1 MAIRNGGNNTQQWR
15 LAVKISVI
23 IGTQL
28 ATWLSYIALTIYY
41 SWFSETGVPHLLM
54 EVFVTI
60 ILPLNSLINP
70 VVYSDLYTVIEQR
83 VVTVAGK
90 LVSMCWD
97 GEPEEMKAGN
107 DVEMVETKKR
117 DEGR

>member
-1 MAIRNGGNNTQQWR
+1 
-15 LAVKISVI
+15 
-23 IGTQL
+23 
-28 ATWLSYIALTIYY
+28 
-41 SWFSETGVPHLLM
+41 M

-107 DVEMVETKKR
+107 DVEMVETKKG
-117 DEGR
+117 DEGRWNAVENDVNHFVKKKRHQAQLQ